1 MEVES
6 PTWMDGTKQCLS
18 VTIDGTQ
25 CAVPKDEGNREYRAI
40 LAWAE
45 IDGNV
50 IADPD

>member
-1 MEVES
+1 MDIEN
-6 PTWMDGTKQCLS
+6 PKWMDGTGQCLS
-18 VTIDGTQ
+18 VTIDGTH
-25 CAVPKDEGNREYRAI
+25 CAVPSDMGNKEYRAI